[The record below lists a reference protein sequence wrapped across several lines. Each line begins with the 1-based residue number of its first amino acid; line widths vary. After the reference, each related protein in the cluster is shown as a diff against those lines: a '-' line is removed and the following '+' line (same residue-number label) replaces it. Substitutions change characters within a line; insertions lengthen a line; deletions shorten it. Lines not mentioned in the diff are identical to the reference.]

1 MADGVATDD
10 MLPTL
15 REWFREAE
23 DTSADARQESE
34 RARDYLD
41 GRQLTSEQVATLAER
56 GQPAVVDNRIRPK
69 VSYIIGVE
77 KRTRTDP
84 RAYPRTPDHE
94 QDANGATDALRYAC
108 DAAHFEETSPRVLE
122 DMLVEGTGGVDVV
135 YNEATGDI
143 DVIQYPWDRLFW
155 DPRSRNLD
163 FSDAKYL
170 GGVAWQDED
179 EILAKWPGSEDAI
192 AAAHVLEASDATT
205 YGDRPSAT
213 WGDKNRKRVRVIQL
227 HWVDGEGWW
236 SATFTGGGF
245 LTPPAPSPYVDEN
258 GAPSCSMVLQSA
270 YIDRENTRYG
280 IVRDMFDLQD
290 EVNKRRSKA
299 LHLMTVRTVIAEQGA
314 VQDVDEARAQVAK
327 PDGFVEV
334 APGMRFEIGDNV
346 NLAQGHVL
354 LLNEAKSA
362 LEGQG
367 PNAFLMGKQSQG
379 ASGRAIMAS
388 QQGGVTEIE
397 GTVLERFK
405 TWKRRVY
412 TAIWLRIRQ
421 FWTAE
426 KWVRITDDERN
437 AKFVG
442 LNQPLTLSDALED
455 MPPEQQQAMVAQL
468 GVMPGDPRL
477 SQPVVNEDG
486 SPVLRNDVSR
496 VMVDVVID
504 EAPDVVTLQQEQ
516 FALLADLAK
525 IPGLIPPDA
534 LIEASA
540 LRNKETL
547 LKRMRP
553 PTGPNGEPVPPPP
566 PPEVVKMQAELE
578 MKQQAAQ
585 MDAQMEA
592 QRLQAQMAADQAR
605 LQAEIQAMQARAAAE
620 IEIARQRAEADIQI
634 ARAKA
639 LADAELRAQQAMAA
653 SETAT
658 VQ

>member
-1 MADGVATDD
+1 MNPDD
-10 MLPTL
+10 LLRTL
-15 REWFREAE
+15 REWFRDAE
-23 DTSADARQESE
+23 DTSATGREESE

-41 GRQLTSEQVATLAER
+41 GRQLTAEQVATLEER
-56 GQPAVVDNRIRPK
+56 GQPAVTDNRVRPK
-69 VSYIIGVE
+69 VNYILGVE

-84 RAYPRTPDHE
+84 RAYPRTPEHE
-94 QDANGATDALRYAC
+94 QDASGATDALRYAC
-108 DAAHFEETSPRVLE
+108 DTAHVEETAPLVLE
-122 DMLVEGTGGVDVV
+122 NMLVEGTGGVDVV
-135 YNEATGDI
+135 YNQATGDI
-143 DVIQYPWDRLFW
+143 EVIHYPWDRLFW

-179 EILAKWPGSEDAI
+179 DVLAKWPAAEDAI
-192 AAAHVLEASDATT
+192 SGAHALEASDATT
-205 YGDRPSAT
+205 YGDRPTAT
-213 WGDKNRKRVRVIQL
+213 WGDRNRKRVRVIQL
-227 HWVDGEGWW
+227 HWVDADGWW

-245 LTPPAPSPYVDEN
+245 LSEPALSPYVDED
-258 GAPSCSMVLQSA
+258 GVPVCSMVLQSSH
-270 YIDRENTRYG
+270 IDRENIRYG

-327 PDGFVEV
+327 PDGFVEI

-354 LLNEAKSA
+354 LLNEAKTA

-388 QQGGVTEIE
+388 QQGGVTEME

-405 TWKRRVY
+405 NWKRRVY

-421 FWTAE
+421 FWDAE
-426 KWVRITDDERN
+426 RWVRVTDDERN
-437 AKFVG
+437 VRFIG
-442 LNQPLTLSDALED
+442 LNQPLILGDALAE
-455 MPPEQQQAMVAQL
+455 MPPEQQAAIAAQL
-468 GVMPGDPRL
+468 GLVPGDPRL
-477 SQPVVNEDG
+477 SQPVMGEDG
-486 SPVLRNDVSR
+486 QPVRRNDVSR
-496 VMVDVVID
+496 VMVDIVID
-504 EAPDVVTLQQEQ
+504 QAPDVVTLQQEQ

-540 LRNKETL
+540 LRNKDAL

-553 PTGPNGEPVPPPP
+553 PTGPDGQPVPPPP
-566 PPEVVKMQAELE
+566 PPEVLRMQAELE
-578 MKQQAAQ
+578 MKQQSAQ
-585 MDAQMEA
+585 LDAQMEA
-592 QRLQAQMAADQAR
+592 AKLQAQIAADQAR

-620 IEIARQRAEADIQI
+620 IEIARQKAEADIQI

-639 LADAELRAQQAMAA
+639 MADAELRAQSAMAA
-653 SETAT
+653 AETAT